1 MFEFDP
7 RKSAANIAKHGI
19 DFVEA
24 QALWSD
30 PDRIELPARP
40 TNEPRFLVVGQIKD
54 AVWTATVT
62 YRHEEAIRI
71 ISVRRARDNEE
82 AHYLDLSKARRPGRQ
97 IQRVNVDFPLDL
109 LHAIDREAQRI
120 GVNRQAFIK
129 LRLADALTTKAS

>member
-1 MFEFDP
+1 MRPSATDSGAEVYPWYSSYISVPFVFDP
-7 RKSAANIAKHGI
+7 LKSAANKAKHGI

-40 TNEPRFLVVGQIKD
+40 MNKPRFLIVGQVKK

-71 ISVRRARDNEE
+71 ISVRRARDEE
-82 AHYLDLSKARRPGRQ
+82 QAQYIDAPKRRR
-97 IQRVNVDFPLDL
+97 
-109 LHAIDREAQRI
+109 
-120 GVNRQAFIK
+120 
-129 LRLADALTTKAS
+129 